1 MALVCPVGHPDGPG
15 QAFCPLCG
23 RGKVQVLEAE
33 VEQLVAA
40 SDLPELHPEP
50 VYVPAQAAPAWPVD
64 VASVDVTAEPVE
76 AAEQGEAVDQEE
88 AVEQGEAVEQQEPQ
102 SERARSFAGLST
114 AVATRPLAGAAASF
128 VSGAVLAGAA
138 VYALA

>member
-40 SDLPELHPEP
+40 SDLPERHPEP

-64 VASVDVTAEPVE
+64 VAPVEVTAEPVE
-76 AAEQGEAVDQEE
+76 AAEQGEAVEQE
-88 AVEQGEAVEQQEPQ
+88 EPQ

-114 AVATRPLAGAAASF
+114 AVATRPLAGAAVSF

-138 VYALA
+138 VHALA